1 MLLIAIIVP
10 KHLKQ
15 FLCIAAGILYLNGV
29 RLFITTIII
38 NIFLEKQLD
47 TRTSN
52 RKYCIQATS
61 YLASKSTIRKSQ
73 KIL

>member
-29 RLFITTIII
+29 RLFITIIII
-38 NIFLEKQLD
+38 NIFYFRKTIGHQNKQ
-47 TRTSN
+47 
-52 RKYCIQATS
+52 
-61 YLASKSTIRKSQ
+61 
-73 KIL
+73 